1 MDPVR
6 LLAILVSL
14 GLVIFVHELGHF
26 LVARWAGVLV
36 ERFSIGFGP
45 VLLSFRRGET
55 EYALSAIPL
64 GGYVKMLGQTDT
76 PEVEEQTDDE
86 RSYQNKSVG
95 ARMAIISAGVVMN
108 LIFGFFCFMVAYWF
122 GVPYRPAI
130 VGDTIPGRPA
140 WTAGIQAGDHIVGI
154 NGVPSDEYETLLTEV
169 ALTRPPSGRIQ
180 LDIEREGKRIAFD
193 LVPVQDR
200 MKPVIGLGPS
210 KSLTLY
216 PTDPVLPN
224 TPAARANPGLSGG
237 DRVTAVDGVPVS
249 SHAEFSRIMYQKQSE
264 AVTLTVERKGK
275 KGGTDTTEE
284 IRIEPNFVRTVG
296 LEMQMGKVVG
306 VQDSSPAALATDPDG
321 KPSPIVSSDTIVA
334 VDGERDIDPMRLPD
348 RLAEKVGQKVE
359 LTLLRQGTE
368 QKEIKL
374 HVVPRDVPT
383 WSGFFEGANLDGDT
397 PLTIPSLGVAYEVL
411 PTVRKVIA
419 DSPAAKASVPIK
431 PDDIIKKVE
440 YSIEANKK
448 TETVTIDVKEETWPS
463 LFWSLQFPI
472 VKSVTLTAERAGQT
486 EPVVVTLTAQPDNS
500 WPLRIRGLGFQDELR
515 DRKESSLWDA
525 AVLGMQRTKE
535 SVLNLYLFLR
545 GLVLTTLSWKNLAG
559 PITIAQ
565 VAYHLAAEDIPL
577 LILFLGSLSINLAVV
592 NFLPIPIL
600 DGGHMA
606 LLTYELLTR
615 RKPTE
620 RMVLAA
626 NYLGLCLILGLMVV
640 VFGLDIMRL
649 LGVRGI

>member
-6 LLAILVSL
+6 LLAILISL

-108 LIFGFFCFMVAYWF
+108 LIFGFFCFMIAYWL

-130 VGDTIPGRPA
+130 VGETIPAKPA
-140 WTAGIQAGDHIVGI
+140 WTAGIQPGDHIVGI
-154 NGVPSDEYETLLTEV
+154 NGTASDEYETLLTEV
-169 ALTRPPSGRIQ
+169 ALTRPPNGRIE
-180 LDIEREGKRIAFD
+180 LDVEREGKRIHFE
-193 LVPVQDR
+193 LTPVQDR

-216 PTDPVLPN
+216 PTDPVSPG
-224 TPAARANPGLSGG
+224 TPAARANPPFEGG
-237 DRVTAVDGVPVS
+237 DKITAVDGVPVS
-249 SHAEFSRIMYQKQSE
+249 SHAEFSQRMFNKQRE

-275 KGGTDTTEE
+275 QGATGSSQE
-284 IRIEPNFVRTVG
+284 IRLEPNFIRTVG

-306 VQDSSPAALATDPDG
+306 VQDNSPAALATDPEG
-321 KPSPIVSSDTIVA
+321 KPAPILPTDTIVA

-348 RLAEKVGQKVE
+348 RIAEKAGQKVE

-374 HVVPRDVPT
+374 HVVPRDVQT
-383 WSGFFEGANLDGDT
+383 WAGFFEAAILEGDT

-411 PTVRKVIA
+411 PTVRKVIPE
-419 DSPAAKASVPIK
+419 SPAAKAAVALK
-431 PDDIIKKVE
+431 PDDVIKSVE
-440 YSIEANKK
+440 Y
-448 TETVTIDVKEETWPS
+448 TVELNQKVDTVKVDVKEETWPS
-463 LFWSLQFPI
+463 LFWSLQFPV
-472 VKSVTLTAERAGQT
+472 VKSVTFTAERAGQA
-486 EPVVVTLTAQPDNS
+486 EPVVVTLTPQPDNT

-525 AVLGMQRTKE
+525 AVLGMHRTKE

-545 GLVLTTLSWKNLAG
+545 GLLLTTLSFKNLAG

-606 LLTYELLTR
+606 LLTYELITR